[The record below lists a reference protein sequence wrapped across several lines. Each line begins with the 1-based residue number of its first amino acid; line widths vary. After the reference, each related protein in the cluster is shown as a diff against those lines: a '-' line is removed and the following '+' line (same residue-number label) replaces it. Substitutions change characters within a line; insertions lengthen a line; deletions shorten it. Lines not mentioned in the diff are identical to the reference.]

1 MTSPTLLVVLLLVV
15 SLAFNTRG
23 YRVRLGLELGLGLG
37 LGLGFGFGFGFWFG
51 IGFGLGLGL
60 APYRKPLIQ
69 RVTEATPTP
78 NPLPLP
84 LTRALQEY
92 QEESSTNLKNQ
103 LSVLRG

>member
-1 MTSPTLLVVLLLVV
+1 M
-15 SLAFNTRG
+15 
-23 YRVRLGLELGLGLG
+23 
-37 LGLGFGFGFGFWFG
+37 GFGFGFGSGSGFG
-51 IGFGLGLGL
+51 FGFGFGLGLGL
-60 APYRKPLIQ
+60 APHRKPLIQ

-78 NPLPLP
+78 NPLLLP